1 MKRNPYR
8 AAFGAMTLSLLV
20 ACSQGGGAPAEPAA
34 DAAADTS
41 KAAELSLANAMQ
53 ADRDFA
59 AMSKKDG
66 PKAAFLQYMHPT
78 DSTFYQPGVVVTG
91 AASIASGF
99 DASPPGFG
107 IDWTPDGGHGSASG
121 DLAVTTGRYTI
132 HVTGQPIEQ
141 GRYVTV
147 WRKDEA
153 GALKAVMDLGVPDPA
168 AQAPTTPTP
177 EKPDL
182 EGRPG

>member
-1 MKRNPYR
+1 MRRNPYR
-8 AAFGAMTLSLLV
+8 AAFAAMTVSLLV
-20 ACSQGGGAPAEPAA
+20 ACSQGAGPEPETEAA
-34 DAAADTS
+34 NAIQ
-41 KAAELSLANAMQ
+41 AAEVSFQSAMQ

-59 AMSKKDG
+59 AASKKDG
-66 PKAAFLQYMHPT
+66 PKAAFLQYM
-78 DSTFYQPGVVVTG
+78 DKDGAFFQPGVVVTG
-91 AASIASGF
+91 AEAIAGGF

-132 HVTGQPIEQ
+132 HVSGQPIEQ

-147 WRKDEA
+147 WRKDDA

-168 AQAPTTPTP
+168 TQPGPPTP
-177 EKPDL
+177 ERPDL

>member
-8 AAFGAMTLSLLV
+8 AAFAAMSVSLLV
-20 ACSQGGGAPAEPAA
+20 ACSQGGAPAPAA
-34 DAAADTS
+34 DAAKS
-41 KAAELSLANAMQ
+41 AETSLAAAMQ

-59 AMSKKDG
+59 AMSKKEG
-66 PKAAFLQYMHPT
+66 PKAAFLQYMDPK
-78 DSTFYQPGVVVTG
+78 DSAFYQPGVVVTG
-91 AASIASGF
+91 AEAIAAGFSG
-99 DASPPGFG
+99 SPADFG

-132 HVTGQPIEQ
+132 TAGGQAIEQ

-147 WRKDEA
+147 WRKDPV

-168 AQAPTTPTP
+168 AQTSTVPTP

>member
-8 AAFGAMTLSLLV
+8 AAFAAMAVSLLV
-20 ACSQGGGAPAEPAA
+20 ACSQGGEAPNPAA
-34 DAAADTS
+34 DAAVDTR
-41 KAAELSLANAMQ
+41 KAAEISLTSALQ

-66 PKAAFLQYMHPT
+66 LKAAFLHYMDPK
-78 DSTFYQPGVVVTG
+78 DSAFLQPGVVVNG
-91 AASIASGF
+91 AEAIAGGF
-99 DASPPGFG
+99 QGSPPGFG

-132 HVTGQPIEQ
+132 SIGAQAIEE

-153 GALKAVMDLGVPDPA
+153 GALKAVMDLSVPDPA
-168 AQAPTTPTP
+168 LQPGPPTP
-177 EKPDL
+177 DKPDL

>member
-8 AAFGAMTLSLLV
+8 AAFAAMAVSLLV
-20 ACSQGGGAPAEPAA
+20 ACSQGGGAPEPAG
-34 DAAADTS
+34 DAAAAQ
-41 KAAELSLANAMQ
+41 KATEISLESAMQ

-66 PKAAFLQYMHPT
+66 PKAAFLRYM
-78 DSTFYQPGVVVTG
+78 DKDGAFFQPGVVVTG
-91 AASIASGF
+91 AEAIAAGF
-99 DASPPGFG
+99 NGSPPGFG

-132 HVTGQPIEQ
+132 SAGGQQIEQ

-147 WRKDEA
+147 WRKDVA
-153 GALKAVMDLGVPDPA
+153 GALKAVMDLGVPDPP
-168 AQAPTTPTP
+168 QPPGP
-177 EKPDL
+177 PMPDKPDL

>member
-8 AAFGAMTLSLLV
+8 AAFAAMALVLLV
-20 ACSQGGGAPAEPAA
+20 ACSQGGGAPEPAVNAA
-34 DAAADTS
+34 DARAAAQVTLDS
-41 KAAELSLANAMQ
+41 AMQ

-59 AMSKKDG
+59 AMSRKDG
-66 PKAAFLQYMHPT
+66 VKAAFLHYMDPAEG
-78 DSTFYQPGVVVTG
+78 SFIQPGVVVTG
-91 AASIASGF
+91 AEKIAAGF
-99 DASPPGFG
+99 DGSPPDFV
-107 IDWTPDGGHGSASG
+107 IDWTPDGGHGSSGG

-132 HVTGQPIEQ
+132 SAGGQSIEQ

-147 WRKDEA
+147 WRKDPA

-168 AQAPTTPTP
+168 AQAPATPTP
-177 EKPDL
+177 DRPDL

>member
-1 MKRNPYR
+1 MKRGPYR
-8 AAFGAMTLSLLV
+8 AAFAAMTVSLLM
-20 ACSQGGGAPAEPAA
+20 ACSQGGGAPESMVG
-34 DAAADTS
+34 AAADIQQ
-41 KAAELSLANAMQ
+41 AAAVTLESAMQ
-53 ADRDFA
+53 ADREFA

-78 DSTFYQPGVVVTG
+78 DGEFFQPGVVVTG
-91 AASIASGF
+91 AEAIAAGF
-99 DASPPGFG
+99 DSSPPDFG
-107 IDWTPDGGHGSASG
+107 IDWAPDGGHGSASG

-132 HVTGQPIEQ
+132 SSGGQPIEQ

-168 AQAPTTPTP
+168 PQSGPPSP
-177 EKPDL
+177 ERPDL

>member
-8 AAFGAMTLSLLV
+8 AAFAAMTISLLV
-20 ACSQGGGAPAEPAA
+20 ACSQGGGAPEPAA
-34 DAAADTS
+34 GANTAAA
-41 KAAELSLANAMQ
+41 AQASLESAMQ

-59 AMSKKDG
+59 AVSKKDG
-66 PKAAFLQYMHPT
+66 PKAAFLQYM
-78 DSTFYQPGVVVTG
+78 DKDGAFFQPGAVVNG
-91 AASIASGF
+91 AEAVAAGF
-99 DASPPGFG
+99 DGSPPDFG
-107 IDWTPDGGHGSASG
+107 IDWTPDGGHGSAGG

-132 HVTGQPIEQ
+132 SSGGQKIEQ

-147 WRKDEA
+147 WRKDAA

-168 AQAPTTPTP
+168 QSAGSPAPD
-177 EKPDL
+177 KPDL

>member
-8 AAFGAMTLSLLV
+8 AAFAAMSVSLLV
-20 ACSQGGGAPAEPAA
+20 ACSQGGAPAPAA
-34 DAAADTS
+34 DAAKSVET
-41 KAAELSLANAMQ
+41 SLAAAMQ

-66 PKAAFLQYMHPT
+66 PKAAFLQYM
-78 DSTFYQPGVVVTG
+78 DKDGAFFQPGVVVTG
-91 AASIASGF
+91 AEAIAAGF

-132 HVTGQPIEQ
+132 QVSGQPIEQ

-147 WRKDEA
+147 WRKDDA
-153 GALKAVMDLGVPDPA
+153 GALRAVMDLGVPDPA

-177 EKPDL
+177 DNPDL
-182 EGRPG
+182 QGRPG

>member
-8 AAFGAMTLSLLV
+8 AAFAAMTLSLLV
-20 ACSQGGGAPAEPAA
+20 ACSQGGAPDAESAA
-34 DAAADTS
+34 DPRAAAQVTLDG
-41 KAAELSLANAMQ
+41 ALQ

-66 PKAAFLQYMHPT
+66 VKAAFLQYMDPA
-78 DSTFYQPGVVVTG
+78 DGTFIQPGAVVIG
-91 AASIASGF
+91 AEKIAAGF
-99 DASPPGFG
+99 DGSPPDFV
-107 IDWTPDGGHGSASG
+107 IDWTPDGGHGSTGG

-132 HVTGQPIEQ
+132 STGGQPIEQ

-147 WRKDEA
+147 WRKDAA

-168 AQAPTTPTP
+168 AQQSTVPTP
-177 EKPDL
+177 DRPDL

>member
-8 AAFGAMTLSLLV
+8 AAFAAMTLSRLM
-20 ACSQGGGAPAEPAA
+20 ACSQGEAPAAA
-34 DAAADTS
+34 GAADT
-41 KAAELSLANAMQ
+41 AGAVQASLESATQ
-53 ADRDFA
+53 SDRDFA

-66 PKAAFLQYMHPT
+66 IKAAFLHYM
-78 DSTFYQPGVVVTG
+78 DSTDGAFIQPGVVVTG
-91 AASIASGF
+91 AEKVAAGF
-99 DASPPGFG
+99 DGSPPDFA
-107 IDWTPDGGHGSASG
+107 IDWTPDGGHGSAGG

-132 HVTGQPIEQ
+132 STGGQSLEQ

-147 WRKDEA
+147 LRKDKA

-177 EKPDL
+177 ERPDL

>member
-8 AAFGAMTLSLLV
+8 AAFAAMAVSLLV
-20 ACSQGGGAPAEPAA
+20 ACSGGEDRSLV
-34 DAAADTS
+34 DASVKVEAGNG
-41 KAAELSLANAMQ
+41 AELSLAAAMQ

-59 AMSKKDG
+59 AMSKAEG
-66 PKAAFLQYMHPT
+66 PKVAFLQYMDAT
-78 DSTFYQPGVVVTG
+78 DSAFFQPGVVVNG
-91 AASIASGF
+91 AEAIAGGF

-107 IDWTPDGGHGSASG
+107 IDWAPDGGHGSASG

-132 HVTGQPIEQ
+132 HVSGQAIEE

-147 WRKDEA
+147 WRKDDA

-168 AQAPTTPTP
+168 AQPGPPTP
-177 EKPDL
+177 DRPDL
-182 EGRPG
+182 QGRPG

>member
-8 AAFGAMTLSLLV
+8 AAFAALTVSLLV
-20 ACSQGGGAPAEPAA
+20 ACSQGGAPKAESAA
-34 DAAADTS
+34 DALAAAQVTLES
-41 KAAELSLANAMQ
+41 AMQ

-59 AMSKKDG
+59 AMSKADG
-66 PKAAFLQYMHPT
+66 PKAAFLHWMDPE
-78 DSTFYQPGVVVTG
+78 DSAFFQPGVVVTG
-91 AASIASGF
+91 AEAIAAGF
-99 DASPPGFG
+99 DGSPPGFG

-132 HVTGQPIEQ
+132 SAGGQGIEQ

-153 GALKAVMDLGVPDPA
+153 GALKAVMDLGVPDL
-168 AQAPTTPTP
+168 APQPGPPTP
-177 EKPDL
+177 ESPDL
-182 EGRPG
+182 QGRPG

>member
-8 AAFGAMTLSLLV
+8 ASFAAITVSLLV
-20 ACSQGGGAPAEPAA
+20 ACSQDGGAPEPAA
-34 DAAADTS
+34 DGTADIR
-41 KAAELSLANAMQ
+41 KAAEISLTSALQ

-59 AMSKKDG
+59 AMSKSEG
-66 PKAAFLQYMHPT
+66 PKAAFLQWMDPN
-78 DSTFYQPGVVVTG
+78 DSAFFQPGVVVKG
-91 AASIASGF
+91 AAAIAAGF

-107 IDWTPDGGHGSASG
+107 IDWTPDGGHGAASG

-132 HVTGQPIEQ
+132 SAGGQAIEQ

-168 AQAPTTPTP
+168 QPPGPPTP
-177 EKPDL
+177 DKPDL
-182 EGRPG
+182 QGRPG

>member
-8 AAFGAMTLSLLV
+8 AAFAAMTLSLLV
-20 ACSQGGGAPAEPAA
+20 ACSQGEAPKAESPADPAA
-34 DAAADTS
+34 AAQASLTS
-41 KAAELSLANAMQ
+41 AMQ

-66 PKAAFLQYMHPT
+66 PKAAFLQYMAK
-78 DSTFYQPGVVVTG
+78 DGAFFQPGVVVNG
-91 AASIASGF
+91 AEAIAGGF

-107 IDWTPDGGHGSASG
+107 IDWAPDGGHGSASG

-132 HVTGQPIEQ
+132 HVSGQAIEQ

-147 WRKDEA
+147 WSKDEA
-153 GALKAVMDLGVPDPA
+153 GALKAVMDLGVPDPPP
-168 AQAPTTPTP
+168 QPSTVPTP
-177 EKPDL
+177 ERPDL

>member
-8 AAFGAMTLSLLV
+8 AAFAAMTLSLLM
-20 ACSQGGGAPAEPAA
+20 ACSQGGAPAAGNA
-34 DAAADTS
+34 DP
-41 KAAELSLANAMQ
+41 KAAVQATLDGALQ

-66 PKAAFLQYMHPT
+66 VKAAFLQYMDPAEG
-78 DSTFYQPGVVVTG
+78 SFIQPGVVVTG
-91 AASIASGF
+91 AEKIAAGF
-99 DASPPGFG
+99 DGSPPDFV
-107 IDWTPDGGHGSASG
+107 IDWTPDGGHGSSGG

-132 HVTGQPIEQ
+132 SAGGQSIEQ

-147 WRKDEA
+147 WRKDAA
-153 GALKAVMDLGVPDPA
+153 GVFKGVMDLGVPDPA
-168 AQAPTTPTP
+168 AQQSTVPTP
-177 EKPDL
+177 DKPDL

>member
-8 AAFGAMTLSLLV
+8 AAFAAMTVSLLV
-20 ACSQGGGAPAEPAA
+20 ACSQGGGGEPAPAP
-34 DAAADTS
+34 DAAAELET
-41 KAAELSLANAMQ
+41 AAQVSLESAVQ

-59 AMSKKDG
+59 AMSKAQG

-78 DSTFYQPGVVVTG
+78 DSAFFQPGVVVTG
-91 AASIASGF
+91 AEAIAGGF
-99 DASPPGFG
+99 DASPPDFG

-132 HVTGQPIEQ
+132 HVSGQPIEQ

-147 WRKDEA
+147 WRQDEA

-177 EKPDL
+177 DNPDL
-182 EGRPG
+182 QGRPG